1 MKKYD
6 DEKFSSLLKAA
17 IGSTRTITE
26 FSKNCGVARPYI
38 SKFLNRKLDTPP
50 SPDVISKFANNAR
63 NGVTEDELSAA
74 AGYIDDPVL
83 QWLAEMDPSLTDT
96 EKDDFLVDKKNQAN
110 IMYDNNKEILPP
122 IKVPVLSHIEDT
134 ESFKSNNNE
143 NVSYWSYVTSRE
155 TKGVENSFYLSVEDN
170 SMSNTKILEGDLV
183 YVLPQDYGNN
193 GDIVVV
199 RINGEI
205 YIRRFNKIN
214 NIIMLQSEN
223 AEFDS
228 FAYPNSEFKGSE
240 IKIIGKVSYLH
251 SNLNLK

>member
-1 MKKYD
+1 MND
-6 DEKFSSLLKAA
+6 FDNEKFSSLLKTA
-17 IGSTRTITE
+17 IGSSRTITE

-38 SKFLNRKLDTPP
+38 SKFLNLKLDTAP

-63 NGVTEDELSAA
+63 NGVTEDDLSVA
-74 AGYIDDPVL
+74 AGYIEDPVN
-83 QWLAEMDPSLTDT
+83 QWLKEMNPSLTDT
-96 EKDDFLVDKKNQAN
+96 ERDNLIVDKRNQAN

-122 IKVPVLSHIEDT
+122 IKVPVLSHIDDT
-134 ESFKSNNNE
+134 EGFKSDNDE
-143 NVSYWSYVTSRE
+143 NVSYWSYVTSHE

-199 RINGEI
+199 IINGET

-214 NIIMLQSEN
+214 NIIMFQAEN

-228 FAYPNSEFKGSE
+228 FAYPNSEFKSSE